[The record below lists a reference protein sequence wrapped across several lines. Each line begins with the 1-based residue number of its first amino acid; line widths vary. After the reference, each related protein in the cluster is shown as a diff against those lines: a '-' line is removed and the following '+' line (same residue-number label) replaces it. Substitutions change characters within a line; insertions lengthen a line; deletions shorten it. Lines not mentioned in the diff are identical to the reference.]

1 MDPENTSDELYSSS
15 LDDFQYP
22 EKPEPVAPSTRD
34 ATLAHPTSE
43 TNAAH
48 PTHKAASHPPRRAFS
63 VYSKASPQPSLV
75 VRPVPP
81 APSKPAQ
88 RSPAPPT
95 GSMRRPVRPAPSAGS
110 MRRPVRPAPS
120 AGSMR
125 RPVRPAP
132 PAGSMRRPV
141 RPAPAI
147 PQVPPRQGTDNKANP
162 EASMESQYVWLA
174 AYQGSKKEIQKRA
187 KGRTKVPQKLTDSF
201 KKFFFSPTGILKLV
215 RMGVI
220 TAATICFFKA
230 NAPESY
236 IGIAILEAFIV
247 IFFILIYLLSLQYL
261 LTYIHWPLLDLINSI
276 ISALFLL
283 MVGLLVMEEKK
294 RRHLL
299 FIGGTLCVTAAVLC
313 VIDALMVTKRTRD
326 DIKRLLG
333 ANEATRH
340 TLYKAPHPNTRARQ
354 SDGQHLLLSGPKR
367 TRAQSSSVT
376 IRSHL

>member
-1 MDPENTSDELYSSS
+1 MDPENTSDELSSS
-15 LDDFQYP
+15 SPDDFQYP
-22 EKPEPVAPSTRD
+22 ETPEPVAPSTRD
-34 ATLAHPTSE
+34 ATLIHPTPE
-43 TNAAH
+43 TSAAH
-48 PTHKAASHPPRRAFS
+48 PTRKAASHPPRRAFS
-63 VYSKASPQPSLV
+63 VYGKTSPQPYRV
-75 VRPVPP
+75 VHPVPP
-81 APSKPAQ
+81 APSEPAQ
-88 RSPAPPT
+88 RSPAPSAI
-95 GSMRRPVRPAPSAGS
+95 SMQHPVRPAPSAGS

-120 AGSMR
+120 GSMH

-147 PQVPPRQGTDNKANP
+147 PQVPPRQRTDNKANP
-162 EASMESQYVWLA
+162 EASTESQYVWLA

-187 KGRTKVPQKLTDSF
+187 KGRDKVPHKLTDSF
-201 KKFFFSPTGILKLV
+201 KKFFFSPTGILKLL

-220 TAATICFFKA
+220 TAAAICFFEA

-236 IGIAILEAFIV
+236 IAITILEAFIV
-247 IFFILIYLLSLQYL
+247 TFFILIYLLSLQYL

-276 ISALFLL
+276 ISALFLS
-283 MVGLLVMEEKK
+283 MVGLLVMEEKR

-299 FIGGTLCVTAAVLC
+299 FIGGILCVTAAVLC

-333 ANEATRH
+333 AKKATQH
-340 TLYKAPHPNTRARQ
+340 TLHKAPHPNTRARQ
-354 SDGQHLLLSGPKR
+354 SDGQHLLLSGPRR
-367 TRAQSSSVT
+367 TRAQSSVT